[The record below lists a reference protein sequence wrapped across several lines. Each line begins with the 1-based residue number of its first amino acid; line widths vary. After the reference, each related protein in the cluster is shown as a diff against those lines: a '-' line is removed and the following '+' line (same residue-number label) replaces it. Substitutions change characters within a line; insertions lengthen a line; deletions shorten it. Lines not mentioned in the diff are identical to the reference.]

1 MLDVA
6 VIGVPNE
13 EWGEELKAVVQL
25 KPGANASAEDII
37 TSCTQHLAD

>member
-1 MLDVA
+1 VLDVA

-25 KPGANASAEDII
+25 RPARRRAA
-37 TSCTQHLAD
+37 TT